1 MKLIY
6 FFTAAAF
13 VLSGCN
19 LSSKSNDAKET
30 IPGIYIR
37 QSEGEFSKAID
48 TLIISANNEEAGTYL
63 IIRKTR
69 FNRIVDGKLQ
79 PPEYKAEKMIADYN
93 EKSQQ
98 LQDMKTGR
106 LFSFNVKT
114 NELLFG
120 TETYQK
126 IEKP

>member
-6 FFTAAAF
+6 FLATAF
-13 VLSGCN
+13 VLAGCN
-19 LSSKSNDAKET
+19 SLSKSNDAKESM
-30 IPGIYIR
+30 PGIYTR
-37 QSEGEFSKAID
+37 QSEGEFSKAMD
-48 TLIISANNEEAGTYL
+48 TLIISANNEKAGTYL

-79 PPEYKAEKMIADYN
+79 PPEYKTEKMIAGYN
-93 EKSQQ
+93 EKNQQ